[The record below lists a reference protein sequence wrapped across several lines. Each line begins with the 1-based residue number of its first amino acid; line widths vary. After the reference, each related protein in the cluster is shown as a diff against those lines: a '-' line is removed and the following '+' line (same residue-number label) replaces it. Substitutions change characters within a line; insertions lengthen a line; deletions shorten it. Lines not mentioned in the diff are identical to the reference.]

1 MFFGI
6 SAILVKLRYSQHIG
20 RWVIFGFLVEFK
32 ETLLTGLTYL
42 CHVIK
47 ICRSNV
53 MPRRARLDAAGT
65 LAEAASQLGV
75 STSVVS
81 KIIKRAD

>member
-1 MFFGI
+1 
-6 SAILVKLRYSQHIG
+6 
-20 RWVIFGFLVEFK
+20 
-32 ETLLTGLTYL
+32 
-42 CHVIK
+42 
-47 ICRSNV
+47 